1 MACGEALLINSF
13 TFIRYRI
20 DHGQFHSTSLR
31 HKIYLQFELTTKPKL
46 QTQLCLSHVSEV
58 SVWLMGDV

>member
-1 MACGEALLINSF
+1 MACGGALLINSF

-31 HKIYLQFELTTKPKL
+31 HIYS
-46 QTQLCLSHVSEV
+46 LSSLPSQSYKQNSADGPRVRGV
-58 SVWLMGDV
+58 GVAAG